1 MPTMGKLNTVAF
13 SLSTAHGGS
22 WKSFIRTA
30 KNYKSQKSLSMSGN
44 YSVCLRLFGQFRSPR
59 GYLIDVR
66 FDQLRRRRSL
76 SSNEETFFEK
86 SLSLYFALSERDT
99 AAGLIVRART

>member
-1 MPTMGKLNTVAF
+1 
-13 SLSTAHGGS
+13 
-22 WKSFIRTA
+22 
-30 KNYKSQKSLSMSGN
+30 MSRN
-44 YSVCLRLFGQFRSPR
+44 YSVCLRLFGQFRSLR